1 MKHTHSQY
9 FWEFIRSI
17 PVPRNKMN
25 VTMDDQSNGESRS
38 SLDVDRN
45 VSLTDVFPFCNQLD
59 KFIKYILSV
68 RDLNFLTYEYPNILR
83 NRLESSVSELQSILA
98 EVKEAV
104 ANVEK
109 LKAQRKSVRKEEI
122 TVKKILKRLR
132 DDEIREMECTIA
144 LYDKP
149 MFSRWESVKNSQK
162 PEILEGILTDVKVN
176 ERNFRHL
183 YNEHVNRG
191 EHEGLKKRSLCHQ
204 NKQHAL
210 ENLSVLVTRKLN
222 QTQAFHPLSGVNEAD
237 KRPKEKTIIP
247 LPFPSFCAPP
257 LPPSRPPPPPPPLPP
272 PLSAPGNV
280 APFVAPHLPKRS
292 HAQRLSIQRRRR
304 LERRDENLERRCVV
318 AGNVEDLS
326 LVPLTIGE
334 LPRCTLVSNLYP
346 ATLLRAAS
354 SSDHDILSPISGP
367 STAAR
372 NEVHE
377 VTLLNNNV
385 DNNGAGGLS
394 FEFHNEMR
402 TVLQAL
408 FGELRS
414 AATLPTSDS
423 TLGNAEDAENA
434 SDDMREIELYILR
447 KNQ

>member
-1 MKHTHSQY
+1 MKYMHSQY
-9 FWEFIRSI
+9 LWEFIRSI
-17 PVPRNKMN
+17 PVPSNKMN
-25 VTMDDQSNGESRS
+25 VTMDDHQSDGESRS
-38 SLDVDRN
+38 SLDVDRS

-59 KFIKYILSV
+59 KFIEYILNV
-68 RDLNFLTYEYPNILR
+68 RDLNFVTYEYPNILR
-83 NRLESSVSELQSILA
+83 NRLDSSVSELQSILA
-98 EVKEAV
+98 EVKEAA

-109 LKAQRKSVRKEEI
+109 LKAQKKSVRKEKI
-122 TVKKILKRLR
+122 TVKKLLKRMR
-132 DDEIREMECTIA
+132 DDEVREMECTIA

-149 MFSRWESVKNSQK
+149 MFSRWESVKNTQK
-162 PEILEGILTDVKVN
+162 PEVLEGILTDVK
-176 ERNFRHL
+176 
-183 YNEHVNRG
+183 
-191 EHEGLKKRSLCHQ
+191 
-204 NKQHAL
+204 NKQQAL

-222 QTQAFHPLSGVNEAD
+222 QVQAFHPLSGVNEAD
-237 KRPKEKTIIP
+237 KSPKEKTIIP

-272 PLSAPGNV
+272 PISASGPV
-280 APFVAPHLPKRS
+280 APFVASHLPKRS

-334 LPRCTLVSNLYP
+334 LPRCTLAPNLYP
-346 ATLLRAAS
+346 TN
-354 SSDHDILSPISGP
+354 HDILPPISGP
-367 STAAR
+367 STTAR
-372 NEVHE
+372 NGVHE

-414 AATLPTSDS
+414 APTLPALDNTS
-423 TLGNAEDAENA
+423 GNAEEAENA
-434 SDDMREIELYILR
+434 SDDVREIEFYTLR

>member
-1 MKHTHSQY
+1 MKNTHSQY

-17 PVPRNKMN
+17 PVPRNKTN

-109 LKAQRKSVRKEEI
+109 LKAQRKSVRKEKI
-122 TVKKILKRLR
+122 TVTKILKRLR

-162 PEILEGILTDVKVN
+162 PEILEGILTDVK
-176 ERNFRHL
+176 
-183 YNEHVNRG
+183 
-191 EHEGLKKRSLCHQ
+191 

-237 KRPKEKTIIP
+237 KRPKEKSIIP

-257 LPPSRPPPPPPPLPP
+257 PPPSRPPPPPPPLPP
-272 PLSAPGNV
+272 PLSAPGPV
-280 APFVAPHLPKRS
+280 APFVAQHLPKRS

-334 LPRCTLVSNLYP
+334 LPRCTLASNLYP
-346 ATLLRAAS
+346 ATLLGAAS
-354 SSDHDILSPISGP
+354 SSNHDILSSISGP

>member
-162 PEILEGILTDVKVN
+162 PEILEGILTDVK
-176 ERNFRHL
+176 
-183 YNEHVNRG
+183 
-191 EHEGLKKRSLCHQ
+191 

>member
-1 MKHTHSQY
+1 MKNTHSQY
-9 FWEFIRSI
+9 FWKFIRSI

-45 VSLTDVFPFCNQLD
+45 VSLTDVFPFCDQLD

-109 LKAQRKSVRKEEI
+109 LKAQRKSVRKEKI

-149 MFSRWESVKNSQK
+149 MFSRWESVKNNQK
-162 PEILEGILTDVKVN
+162 PEILEGILTDVK
-176 ERNFRHL
+176 
-183 YNEHVNRG
+183 
-191 EHEGLKKRSLCHQ
+191 

-257 LPPSRPPPPPPPLPP
+257 PPPSRPPPPPPPLPP
-272 PLSAPGNV
+272 PLSAPGPV

-334 LPRCTLVSNLYP
+334 LPRCTLASNLYP
-346 ATLLRAAS
+346 ATLLGAAS
-354 SSDHDILSPISGP
+354 SSNHDILSPISGP